1 MTKTAEK
8 PYPWGEVPL
17 GGGATL
23 PRPNA
28 PLLRSQNVSITYN
41 IHYKNTFAI
50 YGFVYKLFISLLGSP
65 PWLSRY

>member
-8 PYPWGEVPL
+8 PYPWGGVPPR
-17 GGGATL
+17 GGATL

-41 IHYKNTFAI
+41 IHYKNTCAI
-50 YGFVYKLFISLLGSP
+50 YGFVYKSFISLLGSAP
-65 PWLSRY
+65 GFCSY